1 MSPRPTPA
9 SAIVL
14 RETAARIAED
24 SWDVLRGVAYN
35 AGARGEQIEE
45 AVQQGFAQLMSAFPG
60 DPDDLDGVRR
70 YLVRCVQSSA
80 WKILRTDGRR
90 ERWLAIESERDRFE
104 QRAGDTA
111 RAEGVDAGEPLERLV
126 AHEALSAARAL
137 LRQLPEEW
145 AAVLLLSAA
154 GYGTAEIAERLG
166 LSKRQVR
173 KRVEKGNAR
182 LAELRR

>member
-9 SAIVL
+9 AAALL
-14 RETAARIAED
+14 RGTAARIAETN
-24 SWDVLRGVAYN
+24 SSTLRGVAYN

-60 DPDDLDGVRR
+60 NPDDLDGAGR

-80 WKILRTDGRR
+80 WKILRTDRR
-90 ERWLAIESERDRFE
+90 RQRWLVAESERDRFDG
-104 QRAGDTA
+104 RAGDVA
-111 RAEGVDAGEPLERLV
+111 RSEGVDAIEPIERIL
-126 AHEALSAARAL
+126 AREALADTRML
-137 LRQLPEEW
+137 LRELPEEW

-173 KRVEKGNAR
+173 KRVQKANAR
-182 LAELRR
+182 LNELRA

>member
-1 MSPRPTPA
+1 M
-9 SAIVL
+9 
-14 RETAARIAED
+14 
-24 SWDVLRGVAYN
+24 LRGVAYN
-35 AGARGEQIEE
+35 AGARGEQIED

-70 YLVRCVQSSA
+70 YLIRCVQSAA

-104 QRAGDTA
+104 QRAGDGA
-111 RAEGVDAGEPLERLV
+111 RAEGVDAGEPLERIV
-126 AHEALSAARAL
+126 SHEALSAARAL
-137 LRQLPEEW
+137 LQELPEEW

-154 GYGTAEIAERLG
+154 GYGTSEIAERLG

-173 KRVEKGNAR
+173 KRVQKANAR
-182 LAELRR
+182 LAELRG

>member
-14 RETAARIAED
+14 RETAARIAEESSD
-24 SWDVLRGVAYN
+24 MLRGVAYN

-60 DPDDLDGVRR
+60 DPDELVGVRR
-70 YLVRCVQSSA
+70 YLVRCVQSAA

-90 ERWLAIESERDRFE
+90 ERWLAVESDRDRFE
-104 QRAGDTA
+104 QRAGDAA
-111 RAEGVDAGEPLERLV
+111 RAEGVDAGEPLERIV

-137 LRQLPEEW
+137 LQELPEEW

-154 GYGTAEIAERLG
+154 GYGTSEIAERLG

-173 KRVEKGNAR
+173 KRVQNANAR
-182 LAELRR
+182 LDELRG